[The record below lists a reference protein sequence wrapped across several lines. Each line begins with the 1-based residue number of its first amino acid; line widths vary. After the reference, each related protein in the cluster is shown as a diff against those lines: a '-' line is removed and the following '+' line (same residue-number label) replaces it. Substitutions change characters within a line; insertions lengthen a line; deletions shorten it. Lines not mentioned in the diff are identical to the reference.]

1 MLDMLKKAMF
11 TGIGL
16 ALKTREE
23 VEDAAK
29 EWADR
34 QRMSEEEGRKFM
46 EELLGKYDAS
56 RGRLEERIEKTVAD
70 ILKKTNIATREE
82 MDALKAE
89 VALLRKAVNLDAGA
103 LEKRTDD

>member
-23 VEDAAK
+23 VEEAAK

-34 QRMSEEEGRKFM
+34 QRLSEEDGRKFM

-82 MDALKAE
+82 LEALKAE
-89 VALLRKAVNLDAGA
+89 VALLRKVVNLETSAMEKTPDA
-103 LEKRTDD
+103 